1 MLKKI
6 DAWLCRLPAWL
17 GSILFFA
24 MLGSIIFI
32 CFFLIDKINYEPV
45 DLDEVR
51 KQYSLLEVLDVYP
64 KDEIDDYVFHFYDIS
79 DFGEYENITQELS
92 DIDDELRDYTYYYEN
107 SLEVISDYV
116 SRYGKIDG
124 YDQADFIMDGYE
136 ESLPH

>member
-116 SRYGKIDG
+116 SRYGKCKVR
-124 YDQADFIMDGYE
+124 
-136 ESLPH
+136 

>member
-1 MLKKI
+1 
-6 DAWLCRLPAWL
+6 
-17 GSILFFA
+17 
-24 MLGSIIFI
+24 MLGSIILI
-32 CFFLIDKINYEPV
+32 CFFLIDKINYEPM

-79 DFGEYENITQELS
+79 DFGEYENITQELT
-92 DIDDELRDYTYYYEN
+92 DIDDELRGYTYYYEN
-107 SLEVISDYV
+107 ALEVISDYV

-124 YDQADFIMDGYE
+124 YDQADFIMEGYE